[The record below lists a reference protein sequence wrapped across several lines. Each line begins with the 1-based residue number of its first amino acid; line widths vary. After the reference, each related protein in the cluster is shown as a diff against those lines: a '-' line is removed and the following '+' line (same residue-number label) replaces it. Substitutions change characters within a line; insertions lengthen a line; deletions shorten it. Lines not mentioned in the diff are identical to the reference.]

1 MKFVLI
7 GLLVAL
13 VYVEAQSF
21 VPRPGNGVPRPPIN
35 YPIPPF
41 NPGPPRWPSGYRFRR
56 SPQGE
61 VDASVVKPGEGPAQ
75 VNLDYNQKLFTDDTS
90 SLSAHGRVSST
101 DFSHFNPSAGVNYE
115 WNPNK
120 DTYLRAQTELQQ
132 LPTGRMEPSFGAQ
145 FGMRFRRSP
154 QGEVDASVV
163 KPGEG
168 PAQVNLDYNQKLFT
182 DDTSS
187 LSAHGRVSSTDF
199 SHFNP
204 SAGVNYEWNPN
215 KDTYLRA
222 QTELQRLPTGRMEP
236 SFGAQFG
243 MRFRR
248 EIEDQQPEE

>member
-13 VYVEAQSF
+13 LYVEAQSF
-21 VPRPGNGVPRPPIN
+21 VSRPGTGVPRPPIN

-61 VDASVVKPGEGPAQ
+61 VSASVIKPEHGRPQ
-75 VNLDYNQKLFTDDTS
+75 MNMDYNQNIFSDDNS
-90 SLSAHGRVSST
+90 KLSAHGGVSSP
-101 DFSHFNPSAGVNYE
+101 DFKHFTPNAGVNYE

-120 DTYLRAQTELQQ
+120 DTYLRAQTEFQKS
-132 LPTGRMEPSFGAQ
+132 PTGRMEPSFGAQ

-154 QGEVDASVV
+154 QGSVDASLS
-163 KPGEG
+163 KSEHGQP
-168 PAQVNLDYNQKLFT
+168 QMNLDYNQNIFSDDNSKLST
-182 DDTSS
+182 
-187 LSAHGRVSSTDF
+187 HGGVSSSDF
-199 SHFNP
+199 SHFTPN
-204 SAGVNYEWNPN
+204 AGVNYEWNPN

-222 QTELQRLPTGRMEP
+222 QTEFQKSPTGRMEP

-243 MRFRR
+243 MRWRR
-248 EIEDQQPEE
+248 EIEGQEE

>member
-120 DTYLRAQTELQQ
+120 DTYLRAQTELQ
-132 LPTGRMEPSFGAQ
+132 
-145 FGMRFRRSP
+145 
-154 QGEVDASVV
+154 
-163 KPGEG
+163 
-168 PAQVNLDYNQKLFT
+168 
-182 DDTSS
+182 
-187 LSAHGRVSSTDF
+187 
-199 SHFNP
+199 
-204 SAGVNYEWNPN
+204 
-215 KDTYLRA
+215 
-222 QTELQRLPTGRMEP
+222 RLPTGRMEP

-248 EIEDQQPEE
+248 EIEE